1 MSHGPAPTLAPDD
14 GHDSR
19 SDSHGGSHGDSDL
32 LAAIAALRAG
42 PAAGVN
48 PVRLRHME
56 LMSQRLGQQ
65 TDAVRRILASRL
77 RRMLAEHATSLAH
90 VVPAE
95 EPSTQPPTQLDPRL
109 LPKPKPTPVVA
120 PPASPLAS
128 LTQRLSQPQ
137 PQLQSQQTSAPAS
150 APVSPLRRTELK
162 STQRFR
168 ETWARVAAD
177 RQVEQALARA
187 PDNAG
192 PLNSHLLVL
201 RSLGVM
207 RELSPDYLRRFL
219 AHVEAL
225 QWLDQATQKPTAADA
240 KPARRARAKK

>member
-1 MSHGPAPTLAPDD
+1 MSHAPAPTLAPDD
-14 GHDSR
+14 GRDGR
-19 SDSHGGSHGDSDL
+19 SDSHGGSHSDSDL

-42 PAAGVN
+42 PTAGVN

-77 RRMLAEHATSLAH
+77 RRMLAEQAEQVEHATPLPH
-90 VVPAE
+90 VV
-95 EPSTQPPTQLDPRL
+95 PPTQLDPRL

-120 PPASPLAS
+120 PPASPLAL
-128 LTQRLSQPQ
+128 LTQRLGQPQ

>member
-1 MSHGPAPTLAPDD
+1 MSHGPASTLAPDD
-14 GHDSR
+14 GHDGR
-19 SDSHGGSHGDSDL
+19 SVSHGGSHGDSDL

-77 RRMLAEHATSLAH
+77 RRMLAEQVEHATPLPH
-90 VVPAE
+90 VV
-95 EPSTQPPTQLDPRL
+95 PPTQLDPRL

-120 PPASPLAS
+120 PPASPLAL

-137 PQLQSQQTSAPAS
+137 PQLQSQQTSAPVS
-150 APVSPLRRTELK
+150 TPVSPPRRTELK

>member
-14 GHDSR
+14 GHDGR
-19 SDSHGGSHGDSDL
+19 SDSHGGSHSDSDL

-77 RRMLAEHATSLAH
+77 RRMLAEQVEHATPLPH
-90 VVPAE
+90 VVPA
-95 EPSTQPPTQLDPRL
+95 TQLDPRL

-120 PPASPLAS
+120 PPASPLAL
-128 LTQRLSQPQ
+128 LTQRLGPPQ
-137 PQLQSQQTSAPAS
+137 PQLQSQQTSAPVS
-150 APVSPLRRTELK
+150 TPVSPPRRTELK

>member
-1 MSHGPAPTLAPDD
+1 MNHGPAPNLAPDD
-14 GHDSR
+14 GHDGR

-65 TDAVRRILASRL
+65 TDAVQRILVSRL
-77 RRMLAEHATSLAH
+77 RRMLAEHAEHAASLPH
-90 VVPAE
+90 GSPAQ
-95 EPSTQPPTQLDPRL
+95 EPTAQLDPRL

-137 PQLQSQQTSAPAS
+137 LQPQQTSAPVSAS
-150 APVSPLRRTELK
+150 ISPPRRTELK

-177 RQVEQALARA
+177 RQVQQALARA

>member
-77 RRMLAEHATSLAH
+77 RRMLAEQVEHATPLPH
-90 VVPAE
+90 VVPA
-95 EPSTQPPTQLDPRL
+95 TQLDPRL

-120 PPASPLAS
+120 PPASPLAL

-137 PQLQSQQTSAPAS
+137 PQLQSQQTSAPVS
-150 APVSPLRRTELK
+150 TPVSPPRRTELK

>member
-14 GHDSR
+14 GHDGR
-19 SDSHGGSHGDSDL
+19 SDSPGGSHGDSDL

-77 RRMLAEHATSLAH
+77 RRMLAEQVEHATALPH
-90 VVPAE
+90 VVPA
-95 EPSTQPPTQLDPRL
+95 TQLDPRL

-120 PPASPLAS
+120 PPASPLAL
-128 LTQRLSQPQ
+128 LTQRLGQPQ
-137 PQLQSQQTSAPAS
+137 AEPRQTSAP
-150 APVSPLRRTELK
+150 VHSPRRTELK

>member
-1 MSHGPAPTLAPDD
+1 MSHGLAPTLAPDD
-14 GHDSR
+14 GHDGR
-19 SDSHGGSHGDSDL
+19 SDSHCDSHGDSDL

-77 RRMLAEHATSLAH
+77 RRMLAEQVEHATPLPH
-90 VVPAE
+90 VVPA
-95 EPSTQPPTQLDPRL
+95 TQLDPRL

-120 PPASPLAS
+120 PPASPLAL

-137 PQLQSQQTSAPAS
+137 PQLQSQQTSAPVS
-150 APVSPLRRTELK
+150 TPVSPPRRTELK

>member
-1 MSHGPAPTLAPDD
+1 MSHGPASTLAPDD
-14 GHDSR
+14 GHDGR
-19 SDSHGGSHGDSDL
+19 SDSHGGSHSDSDL

-77 RRMLAEHATSLAH
+77 RRMLAEQVEHATPLPH
-90 VVPAE
+90 VVPA
-95 EPSTQPPTQLDPRL
+95 TQLDPRL

-120 PPASPLAS
+120 PPASPLAL

-137 PQLQSQQTSAPAS
+137 PQLQSQQTSGPAS
-150 APVSPLRRTELK
+150 TPVSPPRRTELK

>member
-14 GHDSR
+14 GHDGR
-19 SDSHGGSHGDSDL
+19 SGSHSDSHGDSDL

-77 RRMLAEHATSLAH
+77 RRMLAEQVEHATPLPH
-90 VVPAE
+90 VVPA
-95 EPSTQPPTQLDPRL
+95 TQLDPRL

-120 PPASPLAS
+120 PPASPLAL

-137 PQLQSQQTSAPAS
+137 PQLQSQQTSAPVS
-150 APVSPLRRTELK
+150 TPVSPPRRTELK